1 MPRKLTRDQATLLEL
16 VIMGEIWAINISG
29 RTTFHWKGGPIPDGG
44 KRFVD
49 QLLKKGYVEF
59 RDPETGQCL
68 VKITE
73 EGRKALCEFEKTAPK
88 LASRPMP

>member
-16 VIMGEIWAINISG
+16 VIKGEIWAINVSS
-29 RTTFHWKGGPIPDGG
+29 RTTFHWNGAPVPDGG

-49 QLLKKGYVEF
+49 QLVKKGYVEF
-59 RDPETGQCL
+59 RNPEMGQCP
-68 VKITE
+68 VKATE
-73 EGRKALCEFEKTAPK
+73 EGRKALYEFEKTAPK

>member
-1 MPRKLTRDQATLLEL
+1 MPRKITRDQATLLEL
-16 VIMGEIWAINISG
+16 VIAGEIWAIRLNG
-29 RTTFHWKGGPIPDGG
+29 RMTFHWNGGPIPDGG

-59 RDPETGQCL
+59 RDPETGQRL

-73 EGRKALCEFEKTAPK
+73 EGRKALYEFEKTAPK